1 MAQRNFDGVQIEP
14 VKVSDHI
21 YVLFGSGGN
30 IALVTGENQN
40 YIIDDQFAP
49 LSDKLEFAIKNINP
63 KPIAYVLNT
72 HWHGDPLS
80 LTKQMFFRLNFIR
93 IFKETIF

>member
-1 MAQRNFDGVQIEP
+1 MKSIFTFVFSALSLALVAQRNFDGVQIEP
-14 VKVSDHI
+14 VKVSGHV

-49 LSDKLEFAIKNINP
+49 LSDKIEFAKVHFFDRTKTFWSPTNFAPYING
-63 KPIAYVLNT
+63 V
-72 HWHGDPLS
+72 
-80 LTKQMFFRLNFIR
+80 
-93 IFKETIF
+93 